1 MKFNLSRVP
10 KHYSFEYTPR
20 FYDPE
25 EEEKQKRQG
34 VDYSE
39 GDAAAKLKEQIR
51 FGMKRQKASGYA
63 FRTQRSAAN
72 SAANKRLV
80 SIIIFMCF
88 IGYLMWNSDKI
99 ERMLGA
105 WAALAG

>member
-25 EEEKQKRQG
+25 EEQQRKRQG
-34 VDYSE
+34 ADYSE

-51 FGMKRQKASGYA
+51 FGMKSQRASGFA

-72 SAANKRLV
+72 AAANKRLFT
-80 SIIIFMCF
+80 IIIFICF
-88 IGYLMWNSDKI
+88 VGYLMWNSDKI
-99 ERMLGA
+99 ERLLAA
-105 WAALAG
+105 WAAMAE

>member
-25 EEEKQKRQG
+25 EEKAKSLE

-39 GDAAAKLKEQIR
+39 GDAAHKLKEQIR
-51 FGMKRQKASGYA
+51 FGMKSQRASGYA
-63 FRTQRSAAN
+63 FRTQRSKAN
-72 SAANKRLV
+72 AAANKRLV
-80 SIIIFMCF
+80 SIVIFICF
-88 IGYLMWNSDKI
+88 IGYLMWNSDRI
-99 ERMLGA
+99 ERLLTA
-105 WAALAG
+105 WAALAQ